1 MESSQAGGTEKG
13 QVRLGML
20 QRGRGKSVKELRGA
34 GTSPITTGS
43 TALPLKTRNPFCG
56 AVSTHRRS
64 TDSVSFLTDLALSKA
79 NHTLGTSVNRV
90 GNEQPTW
97 AKAGWPNSN

>member
-43 TALPLKTRNPFCG
+43 TALPVKTRNPFCG

-97 AKAGWPNSN
+97 AKA